1 MKYARNVANGRR
13 EPITVNSLLLFVTG
27 AAEEPVLGFT
37 IHPSITFLCEDENS
51 VEVQ

>member
-37 IHPSITFLCEDENS
+37 SHPITFLCEDENS